1 MWGITIPIQL
11 SNLQL
16 LQNIVISQNPY
27 FLAQIFLV
35 TRPNSIRLV
44 GEMQHIEFASKKKK
58 QHIILSGKFLPPT

>member
-27 FLAQIFLV
+27 FLAQIFIV

-44 GEMQHIEFASKKKK
+44 GEMQQKEADSFHL
-58 QHIILSGKFLPPT
+58 LSGKFLPPT